1 MSKRIVVLISGNGSN
16 LQALI
21 DGVEAGNIPGK
32 IVRVI
37 SSSEKAYGLERARN
51 HGIATDVLTLAGV
64 KRQGLSRDD
73 YNLKL
78 ADLVRANEPD
88 LVVLAGFMLILS
100 PEFVDAFS
108 RKLINLHPALP
119 GDIEGAHAIDRAYE
133 EFLAGKRDHTG
144 VMVHHVVAQVDRGE
158 PILSEKVMIQ
168 KGDTLE
174 DLENRIHAVEHLLLP
189 KAVTK
194 LLESNL

>member
-1 MSKRIVVLISGNGSN
+1 
-16 LQALI
+16 
-21 DGVEAGNIPGK
+21 
-32 IVRVI
+32 
-37 SSSEKAYGLERARN
+37 
-51 HGIATDVLTLAGV
+51 
-64 KRQGLSRDD
+64 
-73 YNLKL
+73 
-78 ADLVRANEPD
+78 
-88 LVVLAGFMLILS
+88 MLILS

-133 EFLAGKRDHTG
+133 EFLAGKREYTG

-158 PILSEKVMIQ
+158 PILSEKVTIQ

-174 DLENRIHAVEHLLLP
+174 DLENRIHAVEHILLP

-194 LLESNL
+194 LLESNM